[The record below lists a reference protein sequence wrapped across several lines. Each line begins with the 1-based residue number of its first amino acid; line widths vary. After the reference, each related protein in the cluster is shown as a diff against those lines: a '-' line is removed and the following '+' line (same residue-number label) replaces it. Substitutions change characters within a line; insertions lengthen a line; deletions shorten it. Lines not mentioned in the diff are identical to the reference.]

1 MAFARL
7 GLDDLLELGHL
18 GLVVLRVL
26 LFAITVDSTTL
37 DVTLDVTLDATY
49 RSTFS
54 DFKKQKRFVDYNL
67 RNAFEVCSI

>member
-37 DVTLDVTLDATY
+37 DVRFQETE
-49 RSTFS
+49 TFCRL
-54 DFKKQKRFVDYNL
+54 QLAKRFRSVFYL
-67 RNAFEVCSI
+67 TRND